1 MTTEATPT
9 EKYLEVQ
16 RSDEFA
22 GLRRKLRNFVFP
34 MTVAFFL
41 WYALYVLLSA
51 YARGF
56 MSVKL
61 IGNIN
66 VALLLGLLQFVSTF
80 VIAWVYSRFA
90 ARELDPTADK
100 IREDLTA
107 GAATRAE
114 ARTATKAQ
122 TTAETPAATKA
133 ETPAEAA
140 GTVREADAPET
151 DPEAAK

>member
-1 MTTEATPT
+1 MTTEVTPT

-16 RSDEFA
+16 RSAEFA

-34 MTVAFFL
+34 MTIAFFL

-80 VIAWVYSRFA
+80 VIAWYYSRFA
-90 ARELDPTADK
+90 AKEIDPIADK
-100 IREDLTA
+100 INADLTA
-107 GAATRAE
+107 GAAARADAAAP
-114 ARTATKAQ
+114 ARSD
-122 TTAETPAATKA
+122 
-133 ETPAEAA
+133 
-140 GTVREADAPET
+140 DAPET
-151 DPEAAK
+151 DQEAAK

>member
-22 GLRRKLRNFVFP
+22 GLRRKLRNFIFP
-34 MTVAFFL
+34 VTVAFFL

-80 VIAWVYSRFA
+80 VIAWYYSRFA
-90 ARELDPTADK
+90 DRQIDPISGK
-100 IREDLTA
+100 IRDDLTA
-107 GAATRAE
+107 AAA
-114 ARTATKAQ
+114 ARSAA
-122 TTAETPAATKA
+122 TPAA
-133 ETPAEAA
+133 PAA
-140 GTVREADAPET
+140 
-151 DPEAAK
+151 

>member
-16 RSDEFA
+16 ASDEFA
-22 GLRRKLRNFVFP
+22 QLRRRLRNFVFP

-80 VIAWVYSRFA
+80 VIAWYYSRFA
-90 ARELDPTADK
+90 AKQIDPIADK
-100 IREDLTA
+100 IRDELTA
-107 GAATRAE
+107 GAAARGAT
-114 ARTATKAQ
+114 ARTDEAT
-122 TTAETPAATKA
+122 ET
-133 ETPAEAA
+133 
-140 GTVREADAPET
+140 GPEV
-151 DPEAAK
+151 AK

>member
-1 MTTEATPT
+1 LTSEVTPT

-80 VIAWVYSRFA
+80 VIACYYSRFA
-90 ARELDPTADK
+90 ARDIDPTADK

-107 GAATRAE
+107 GAATRNA
-114 ARTATKAQ
+114 A
-122 TTAETPAATKA
+122 TPATRADDAT
-133 ETPAEAA
+133 
-140 GTVREADAPET
+140 GTDTEV
-151 DPEAAK
+151 AK

>member
-1 MTTEATPT
+1 LTTETTPS

-22 GLRRKLRNFVFP
+22 GLRRKLRNFIFP
-34 MTVAFFL
+34 VTVAFFL

-80 VIAWVYSRFA
+80 VIAWLYSRFA
-90 ARELDPTADK
+90 AREIDPTADK
-100 IREDLTA
+100 INADLTA
-107 GAATRAE
+107 GAATRA
-114 ARTATKAQ
+114 ASRADA
-122 TTAETPAATKA
+122 PAAT
-133 ETPAEAA
+133 PADTSTEEA
-140 GTVREADAPET
+140 
-151 DPEAAK
+151 K

>member
-1 MTTEATPT
+1 MTTEVTPT

-16 RSDEFA
+16 QSAEFA
-22 GLRRKLRNFVFP
+22 GLRRKIRNFIFP

-80 VIAWVYSRFA
+80 VIAWYYSRFA
-90 ARELDPTADK
+90 ARQIDPIADK
-100 IREDLTA
+100 IREELTA
-107 GAATRAE
+107 GAA
-114 ARTATKAQ
+114 ARSAA
-122 TTAETPAATKA
+122 ATPAAA
-133 ETPAEAA
+133 PAADP
-140 GTVREADAPET
+140 DAPDT
-151 DPEAAK
+151 DTEATK

>member
-1 MTTEATPT
+1 LTTETTPS

-22 GLRRKLRNFVFP
+22 GLRRKLRNFIFP
-34 MTVAFFL
+34 VTVAFFL

-80 VIAWVYSRFA
+80 VIAWLYSRFA
-90 ARELDPTADK
+90 AREIDPTADK
-100 IREDLTA
+100 INADLTA
-107 GAATRAE
+107 GAATRA
-114 ARTATKAQ
+114 ASRADAP
-122 TTAETPAATKA
+122 ADAPAATPAAT
-133 ETPAEAA
+133 PADTSTEEA
-140 GTVREADAPET
+140 
-151 DPEAAK
+151 K

>member
-16 RSDEFA
+16 ASDEFA

-80 VIAWVYSRFA
+80 MIAWYYSRFA
-90 ARELDPTADK
+90 AKHVDPIADK
-100 IREDLTA
+100 IRADLTA
-107 GAATRAE
+107 IAE
-114 ARTATKAQ
+114 ARGAASPARDND
-122 TTAETPAATKA
+122 TTEP
-133 ETPAEAA
+133 
-140 GTVREADAPET
+140 GPEV
-151 DPEAAK
+151 AK